1 MVKRLITDYGVAT
14 IPLSAFYTDGTDNK
28 LIRLSLLKMKPRCG
42 PVRRHCVTLSRVKS
56 PTMKMKITAL
66 TLALGMMCTFSAFA
80 AGELRYGVEAEYPP
94 FESRN
99 TAGELEGFDI
109 DLGNAIC
116 KAAQL
121 KCSWVETSFD
131 ALIPGLVAKKFDAI
145 NSAMNITEQRR
156 KSIDFTQPIY
166 RIPRSWSVKPIA
178 AWRPPRKG

>member
-1 MVKRLITDYGVAT
+1 
-14 IPLSAFYTDGTDNK
+14 
-28 LIRLSLLKMKPRCG
+28 
-42 PVRRHCVTLSRVKS
+42 
-56 PTMKMKITAL
+56 MKMKITAL

-131 ALIPGLVAKKFDAI
+131 ALIPGWW
-145 NSAMNITEQRR
+145 RR
-156 KSIDFTQPIY
+156 SSTPLT
-166 RIPRSWSVKPIA
+166 RR
-178 AWRPPRKG
+178 

>member
-1 MVKRLITDYGVAT
+1 
-14 IPLSAFYTDGTDNK
+14 
-28 LIRLSLLKMKPRCG
+28 
-42 PVRRHCVTLSRVKS
+42 
-56 PTMKMKITAL
+56 MKMKITAL

-156 KSIDFTQPIY
+156 KSIDFTSRFIAF
-166 RIPRSWSVKPIA
+166 PRSWSVKPIA